1 MLGKLNGNSSHT
13 PGSNHCTSPVPSR
26 PFARTWETWE
36 TIDMS
41 MDCRSHVQ
49 THNHPFMLSRNIST
63 LPHEALIH
71 QVSGPGHHGSSRSP
85 ASPCA
90 SLPRVVLRPQ
100 WLTHR
105 PPACPIPCRRENP
118 SLVPTECRCP
128 PDSRHSMRQEHHLT
142 QNVGTEEFLQQKT
155 TTYYH
160 NIPQVPSWWT
170 KFGPFRRY
178 NRDQ

>member
-1 MLGKLNGNSSHT
+1 
-13 PGSNHCTSPVPSR
+13 
-26 PFARTWETWE
+26 
-36 TIDMS
+36 MS

-49 THNHPFMLSRNIST
+49 THNHPSMLCRNIST
-63 LPHEALIH
+63 YQHITPRSFDPPSQRAR
-71 QVSGPGHHGSSRSP
+71 SSRVITV

-128 PDSRHSMRQEHHLT
+128 PDSRHSTRQEHHLT

-155 TTYYH
+155 TTIYH
-160 NIPQVPSWWT
+160 KCHPDELSLGHLGDTIGINRY
-170 KFGPFRRY
+170 KFKASPADSYIVLPRPPLKEEF
-178 NRDQ
+178 